1 MLDRLGC
8 LAQFL
13 QDVPSI
19 YFDYNAATPLDQEVK
34 EVMDAFLRDF
44 FGNPSSIHARG
55 REARAHLDN
64 ARERLAAMLK
74 CKTSEIVFT
83 SGGTESNNLAIF
95 GAARALAN
103 RGRHLV
109 TTKIEHHAVLE
120 CFQYLEKNEGC
131 SVTYVSAGPDG
142 QVSPESIFEAIRE
155 DTVLVSLMA
164 ANNETGAVQPIR
176 EVGAFCRQRG
186 ICFHTD
192 AVQWFG
198 KMPFE
203 SIRQF
208 EADLI
213 SGCAHKLHG
222 PKGAGFL
229 YIRSPLRLKPLILGG
244 PQENELRAGTENLPL
259 IIGLVEAFT
268 KFLHPPVFSTR
279 EIQAMVGELRGFLSL
294 QNNVYL
300 IQPPSSL
307 PNTVSFTVKGVTSLE
322 VLANLDLEG
331 IQASAG
337 AACMSGALQPSHV
350 LLGMGF
356 EPAEANAL
364 VRLSLGRDN
373 TPSDV
378 QHFKTTFQKLSQ
390 RWTTSKQLG

>member
-1 MLDRLGC
+1 
-8 LAQFL
+8 
-13 QDVPSI
+13 
-19 YFDYNAATPLDQEVK
+19 
-34 EVMDAFLRDF
+34 MDSFFAKF

-55 REARAHLDN
+55 REARAHLDE
-64 ARERLAAMLK
+64 AREQLAALLK
-74 CKTSEIVFT
+74 CKPSEIVFT

-95 GAARALAN
+95 GAAHALAS

-120 CFQYLEKNEGC
+120 CFQYLEKNENW

-142 QVSPESIFEAIRE
+142 LVPPESIFEAVRD

-164 ANNETGAVQPIR
+164 ANNETGAVQAVR
-176 EVGAFCRQRG
+176 KVGSFCRQRG

-198 KMPFE
+198 KMPFD
-203 SIRQF
+203 SIHQF
-208 EADLI
+208 EADLV

-229 YIRSPLRLKPLILGG
+229 FIRSPLRLKPLILGG

-259 IIGLVEAFT
+259 ITGLVKAFS
-268 KFLHPPVFSTR
+268 KFLQPPVFSST
-279 EIQAMVGELRGFLSL
+279 EIQVMANELRGFLFS
-294 QNNVYL
+294 QSCVRL
-300 IQPPSSL
+300 IQPPSFL
-307 PNTVSFTVKGVTSLE
+307 PNTVSFTVKGATSLE

-356 EPAEANAL
+356 DPIEANAL

-373 TPSDV
+373 TLSDV
-378 QHFKTTFQKLSQ
+378 QHFKTIFKKLSQ
-390 RWTTSKQLG
+390 RWTTSK